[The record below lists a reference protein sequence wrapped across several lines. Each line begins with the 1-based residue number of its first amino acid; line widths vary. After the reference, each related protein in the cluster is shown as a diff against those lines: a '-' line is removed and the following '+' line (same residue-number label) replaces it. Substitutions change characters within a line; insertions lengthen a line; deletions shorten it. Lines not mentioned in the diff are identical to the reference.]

1 MVWLSGMVTSYE
13 AAAAVF
19 ERVTGRTIPGVSVWR
34 QTQRHGERLK
44 AYREQQQAQVQPERV
59 VLPEAAHDH
68 QQRKG
73 ISMDGGMVHLRGE
86 GWKEFKVAA

>member
-1 MVWLSGMVTSYE
+1 
-13 AAAAVF
+13 
-19 ERVTGRTIPGVSVWR
+19 
-34 QTQRHGERLK
+34 LK